1 MKIGDLI
8 VTEDE
13 SQIGVILEG
22 AHNWFHR
29 RGEEYNEIPNLFYI
43 YWININNGEKFKTWH
58 KETESIVANSTIY
71 EGQRQKTKEQ

>member
-29 RGEEYNEIPNLFYI
+29 RGEEYNEVPNLFYI

-71 EGQRQKTKEQ
+71 EGQQQKTKG

>member
-29 RGEEYNEIPNLFYI
+29 RGEEYNETPNLFYI